1 MAYAVVANYRCEIAD
16 AATVRAALLKVRE
29 HTRAEPANL
38 AYEVHAEADTP
49 GSFVLYEQ
57 YADRDGFEAHKA
69 AGHFRELIVES
80 VWPLLTERT
89 VTFAEVLGSP
99 QD

>member
-1 MAYAVVANYRCEIAD
+1 MAYAVIARYHCEPAD
-16 AATVRAALLKVRE
+16 EATVRAALLKVRE

-38 AYEVHAEADTP
+38 AYEVHAEADRP

-57 YADRDGFEAHKA
+57 YTDRAGFDAHKA
-69 AGHFRELIVES
+69 ADHFEELIVET

-89 VTFAEVLGSP
+89 VTFAEVL
-99 QD
+99 